1 MTTTELNLNSEEL
14 QTAAS
19 KLKVLGH
26 PIRIS
31 IIQLLAKTPKLCVT
45 QIFTALNIEQAIA
58 SHHLNTLKNKSI
70 LNSERVGKNSFYSVT
85 NKSLIDVVNNI
96 QVC

>member
-1 MTTTELNLNSEEL
+1 MKIKKVNLNSEEL

-31 IIQLLAKTPKLCVT
+31 IIQLLAESPKLCVT
-45 QIFTALNIEQAIA
+45 QIFTALDIEQAIA
-58 SHHLNTLKNKSI
+58 SHHLNTLKNKRI
-70 LNSERVGKNSFYSVT
+70 LNSERVGKNSFYSVS

>member
-1 MTTTELNLNSEEL
+1 MKIKKVNLNSEEL

-31 IIQLLAKTPKLCVT
+31 IIQLLAESPKLCVT
-45 QIFTALNIEQAIA
+45 QIFTALDIEQAIA
-58 SHHLNTLKNKSI
+58 SHHLNTLKNKRI
-70 LNSERVGKNSFYSVT
+70 LNSESKNSFYSVS

>member
-1 MTTTELNLNSEEL
+1 MKTKKVNLNSEEL

-31 IIQLLAKTPKLCVT
+31 IIQLLAESPKLCVT
-45 QIFTALNIEQAIA
+45 QIFTALDIEQAIA
-58 SHHLNTLKNKSI
+58 SKRI
-70 LNSERVGKNSFYSVT
+70 LNSERVGKNSFYSVS

>member
-1 MTTTELNLNSEEL
+1 MKTKKVNLNSEEL

-31 IIQLLAKTPKLCVT
+31 IIQLLAESPKLWVT
-45 QIFTALNIEQAIA
+45 QIFTALDIEQAIA
-58 SHHLNTLKNKSI
+58 SHHLNTLKNKRI
-70 LNSERVGKNSFYSVT
+70 LNSERVGKNSFYSVSS
-85 NKSLIDVVNNI
+85 KSLIDVVNNI